1 MEFCPWKKNGSIS
14 LTLFEVI
21 SFSCEAN
28 LFFHYSF
35 RNLVG
40 NEVILPE
47 CEESIIRLL
56 VFCNLDV
63 SVDDLPWKPIADV
76 WLTAN
81 TVSVCLQCCVA
92 VLGMYLLPRPILN
105 SNMIMKNL

>member
-1 MEFCPWKKNGSIS
+1 MYILYMEFCPWKKNGSIS

-63 SVDDLPWKPIADV
+63 SVDDFTLETHSRCLVDRS
-76 WLTAN
+76 L
-81 TVSVCLQCCVA
+81 SVYAYNV
-92 VLGMYLLPRPILN
+92 V
-105 SNMIMKNL
+105 